1 MSASRTRVSRV
12 DVHVRVMYDYQCH
25 PLWVTRLPGEVSS
38 NESPRDLG
46 LTPSLVGRL
55 DAWVHWGESRIN
67 MADPHDSRAVTAQE
81 VAAFDGEGRLIAE
94 RVGVELPTAV
104 VTYGP
109 DSPSR

>member
-1 MSASRTRVSRV
+1 M
-12 DVHVRVMYDYQCH
+12 HDYQCH

-46 LTPSLVGRL
+46 LTPFLVGRL
-55 DAWVHWGESRIN
+55 DAWVNWGESRIN
-67 MADPHDSRAVTAQE
+67 MADPCDSRAVTEQE
-81 VAAFDGEGRLIAE
+81 VAAFDEEGRLLAE